1 MFNTGRGVTH
11 GDPEYPMIFNIVM
24 YAVFQAVLD
33 VVCGPQE
40 AQNCMI
46 WAAGEINLVFY
57 ADEGSIAG
65 QEHE

>member
-1 MFNTGRGVTH
+1 MTH
-11 GDPEYPMIFNIVM
+11 GNPAYPMIFNIVM
-24 YAVFQAVLD
+24 DAVVRAVTD

-57 ADEGSIAG
+57 ANEGSIAG